1 MKTYYQDNIFI
12 YKFPEKVDNSSALHI
27 KDTIIDNMN
36 LHDNIIIDM
45 SSCQFISNYGLYL
58 LSNIINKAK
67 FYNNKLIFTCTLDK
81 IAEILSLTG
90 FMDSIEIAPS
100 LKEALKSFN

>member
-1 MKTYYQDNIFI
+1 MKTYAQDNICI
-12 YKFPEKVDNSSALHI
+12 YKFPEKVNNSTAVYI
-27 KDTIIDNMN
+27 KDAIIDNMPAQN
-36 LHDNIIIDM
+36 NIIIDM
-45 SSCQFISNYGLYL
+45 SNCQFISNYGLYL